1 VRLLIVEDE
10 VRLASALQRGLAV
23 EGFTVD
29 VAHTGPDGLHAAQ
42 ETTYDAVILDIM
54 LPGLSGYRIIEH
66 LRAAENWV
74 PILMLTAKDGEYDEA
89 DALDLGADDYLTKP
103 FSFVVLLAR
112 IRALLRRGVTPRPA
126 SLAVD
131 DLVLDPAAHT
141 VRRGETTID
150 LTPREFSLLEF
161 LMRRAGD
168 ADGLRRVAVNL
179 IDNAVRY
186 ARSQVTV
193 SLQRGTT
200 DSEPTVTLQVTDDG
214 RGIPPAERERVFDRF
229 YRVQASRSRESGGTG
244 LGLSIVRDLVRAHG
258 GTVRLTARPDGPGVQ
273 AVVVLPARPA

>member
-10 VRLASALQRGLAV
+10 ARLASALQRGLTA

-29 VAHTGPDGLHAAQ
+29 LAHNGPDGLHLAQ
-42 ETTYDAVILDIM
+42 ETTYDLVILDIM
-54 LPGLSGYRIIEH
+54 LPGLSGYRIIEQ
-66 LRAAENWV
+66 LRGKENWV

-112 IRALLRRGVTPRPA
+112 IRALLRRGVQPRPA
-126 SLAVD
+126 VLRVD

-141 VRRGETTID
+141 VHRGEAGVE

-168 ADGLRRVAVNL
+168 AVSKADILHHVWDANYEGDANVVEVYVGYLRRK
-179 IDNAVRY
+179 IDTPFNKQ
-186 ARSQVTV
+186 S
-193 SLQRGTT
+193 
-200 DSEPTVTLQVTDDG
+200 
-214 RGIPPAERERVFDRF
+214 
-229 YRVQASRSRESGGTG
+229 VQ
-244 LGLSIVRDLVRAHG
+244 
-258 GTVRLTARPDGPGVQ
+258 TVRGAGYRLTPESAQSKAEKPED
-273 AVVVLPARPA
+273 